1 MFELVDLLGGLIGL
15 VLSVGLVVV
24 VGVATQFLHVCR
36 PNEVLIFSGRKHR
49 IDENTTMGYRI
60 VHGGFAWKIPFLEKV
75 DRMGLSTMPIDIEV
89 ANAYSQGG
97 IPLTIAAIANV
108 KVSSKK
114 RILPN
119 AIERFQ
125 GRNIGEI
132 RRVAKE
138 SLEGHIRGVLAQM
151 TPEEV
156 NEDRLKFTKE
166 LIAEAS
172 EDLDR
177 LGLELDT
184 LKVQSVS
191 DDVEYLDSIG
201 RERLA
206 NVIANAKIAESVS
219 QADAEEKEAEANRRG
234 EVAKENAE
242 SLINDSAN
250 DLRQFQADLEAKA
263 RSEEERAQQ
272 EAIAARALAEQ
283 ELQELRA
290 KLEKLRLQ
298 SERVLPAIAERK
310 AAEMKARAEAAQIA
324 ADGEAMAEVLKMMS
338 ETWISAGDDA
348 KDIFLIQQLEQ
359 ILSTVIERVKELDI
373 GEVTILDN
381 GDGQALPAHIATLP
395 ATVASVLRELT
406 ATTGVDVTGI
416 LAERKGEV

>member
-1 MFELVDLLGGLIGL
+1 
-15 VLSVGLVVV
+15 
-24 VGVATQFLHVCR
+24 
-36 PNEVLIFSGRKHR
+36 
-49 IDENTTMGYRI
+49 
-60 VHGGFAWKIPFLEKV
+60 
-75 DRMGLSTMPIDIEV
+75 
-89 ANAYSQGG
+89 
-97 IPLTIAAIANV
+97 
-108 KVSSKK
+108 
-114 RILPN
+114 
-119 AIERFQ
+119 
-125 GRNIGEI
+125 
-132 RRVAKE
+132 
-138 SLEGHIRGVLAQM
+138 
-151 TPEEV
+151 
-156 NEDRLKFTKE
+156 
-166 LIAEAS
+166 
-172 EDLDR
+172 